1 MKTRNPTIIGATL
14 AILFAGSAFA
24 TAQADGSSSMTVD
37 SVEPIRVTLLPTV
50 SLDATRSTSAANP
63 ARMRVADT
71 APQTVTLLPTVH
83 VNARANPE
91 LAVTLLPTV
100 RVYASEPD
108 MAIQDDRIA
117 DDAPREVP
125 LVDDTSPWSVE
136 QPIGFH
142 HRSVP
147 R

>member
-1 MKTRNPTIIGATL
+1 MKTRIPQIIGATL

-24 TAQADGSSSMTVD
+24 TVYADGSTSMTVD
-37 SVEPIRVTLLPTV
+37 SVEPVRVTLLPTV
-50 SLDATRSTSAANP
+50 SIDATPSTSAANP

-83 VNARANPE
+83 VTARANPE

-100 RVYASEPD
+100 RVFAPETGSPFD
-108 MAIQDDRIA
+108 DDRIA
-117 DDAPREVP
+117 DEATPDVP
-125 LVDDTSPWSVE
+125 LVDDTSAWSVE
-136 QPIGFH
+136 QPIGLH
-142 HRSVP
+142 HRAVP